1 MATVWAFA
9 QEQGKTNPG
18 ALEEFRTRL
27 EKRVQ
32 ATSGRSLDQW
42 LNLCSKTQQ
51 SLDRWSTI
59 IRENWKCEV
68 MEILPNQ
75 YATDKSLSL
84 NMLKGLARLS
94 TLKSLD
100 VGRKLLQEAIDNRKM
115 PAKNGGRNFYGRHL
129 TYQDVTKAV
138 EKAGEIQGNAQT
150 LADQSSTTPRS
161 NKRKRDALPTPS
173 PSAAYGASGSL
184 TEELL
189 GSTSVQTPDITQQD
203 LRNKASGADSGW
215 FHKMWFRKD
224 HQMDIPSLVPRNEM
238 LDQHPIGHPSASAN
252 VVQETDV
259 LKIGSTVHQI
269 TPVSHQQEDDTT
281 YEDLVSHQDG
291 SNTYKRVKL
300 QEPFSIEVHDCQI
313 MSPEQVR
320 DNTMPSLPDFDSSL
334 GSPSDQDNDNE
345 VEATSMGSPSSHMQM
360 AVPTSDLKGAKSSLR
375 SGKWLSSTAIQLAL
389 EHCYTAGV
397 RVFDPSFLSP
407 ASRKRLNPLSPED
420 TTLLFPVNINGNH
433 WALIVVDTEKVTA
446 EFWNSLPDPKY
457 QIEAQNAINDLG
469 RCLHGGSEN
478 ELALTKWTLT
488 SRPCA
493 RQDNSS
499 DCGIYTIVF
508 AMYRIL
514 NLPIPQSIDP
524 HLWRQVLCVLLDEN
538 AELTLNDQERHSTE
552 GPSPDTTKGIVR
564 ASDVKDV
571 LRQNNALILQS
582 LHRSQRDVTSIKG
595 IMDLSK
601 IFQERQTSLYEEY
614 REKLHEVTE
623 KATFYKR
630 MSNSLDE
637 MDLSDD
643 DSTHLART
651 QTLVHKYEKTKQPK
665 IQSELSRIEKVVQ
678 GWARVMKTCGK
689 EYEGR
694 KSRVD
699 EAKDEI
705 QRTIQEQVALGEVVR
720 QLQDELTSSIS

>member
-1 MATVWAFA
+1 MAAVWAFA
-9 QEQGKTNPG
+9 QEQGKSYPR

-32 ATSGRSLDQW
+32 AISGRSLDQW
-42 LNLCSKTQQ
+42 LNLCRQTQQ

-59 IRENWKCEV
+59 IRKNWKCEV

-84 NMLKGLARLS
+84 NTLKGLARLS
-94 TLKSLD
+94 THNSLD
-100 VGRKLLQEAIDNRKM
+100 VGRKLLQEAIDNRKI
-115 PAKNGGRNFYGRHL
+115 PAKNRGRSFYKMHL

-138 EKAGEIQGNAQT
+138 EKAGEIQSNAQT

-161 NKRKRDALPTPS
+161 NKRKRDALPTLS
-173 PSAAYGASGSL
+173 PSAACEASGSL

-189 GSTSVQTPDITQQD
+189 GSTSNQMPDLTQQD
-203 LRNKASGADSGW
+203 LRNKESGADSGW
-215 FHKMWFRKD
+215 LQWFRKD
-224 HQMDIPSLVPRNEM
+224 HQRDIPSLVPRNEM
-238 LDQHPIGHPSASAN
+238 LIQHPVGHPSASAN
-252 VVQETDV
+252 VVQEADV
-259 LKIGSTVHQI
+259 LKLGFTVHQS
-269 TPVSHQQEDDTT
+269 TPVSHQQEDGTA
-281 YEDLVSHQDG
+281 DLE
-291 SNTYKRVKL
+291 L
-300 QEPFSIEVHDCQI
+300 
-313 MSPEQVR
+313 
-320 DNTMPSLPDFDSSL
+320 SLPNFDSL
-334 GSPSDQDNDNE
+334 GSPSDQDSDID
-345 VEATSMGSPSSHMQM
+345 VEATSIGSPSVHIEE
-360 AVPTSDLKGAKSSLR
+360 AVPTSNLKGAISSLR
-375 SGKWLSSTAIQLAL
+375 SGKWLSTTAIQLAL

-407 ASRKRLNPLSPED
+407 ASRKRLKPLSPGD
-420 TTLLFPVNINGNH
+420 TTLIFPVNINGNH
-433 WALIVVDTEKVTA
+433 WALIVADTGKVTA

-478 ELALTKWTLT
+478 KLALTEWTLT
-488 SRPCA
+488 SQPCA

-538 AELTLNDQERHSTE
+538 TELILNDQERHSTD
-552 GPSPDTTKGIVR
+552 GPSPDTTKGVVR

-571 LRQNNALILQS
+571 LRQNNALLLQS
-582 LHRSQRDVTSIKG
+582 LHRSQRDVTSIEG

-601 IFQERQTSLYEEY
+601 RIQERQTSLYEEY
-614 REKLHEVTE
+614 RKKLHAVTE
-623 KATFYKR
+623 LATLSKR

-651 QTLVHKYEKTKQPK
+651 KTLVHKYEMTKQPK

-689 EYEGR
+689 EYEVR

-720 QLQDELTSSIS
+720 QVQDELTSSIS